1 MGAFGF
7 DGWGE
12 KLGLMERE
20 RERERE
26 KGIWLGGCWVCTGLR
41 YRDTEEMERKRVREK
56 EYFMLMWQ
64 HMWSLAIYVP
74 KK

>member
-26 KGIWLGGCWVCTGLR
+26 GVGWVGAGCV
-41 YRDTEEMERKRVREK
+41 
-56 EYFMLMWQ
+56 
-64 HMWSLAIYVP
+64 LA
-74 KK
+74 

>member
-20 RERERE
+20 RERER
-26 KGIWLGGCWVCTGLR
+26 GIWLGGCWVCTGLR
-41 YRDTEEMERKRVREK
+41 YRDTEEMERKMEREK
-56 EYFMLMWQ
+56 EYFMLM
-64 HMWSLAIYVP
+64 
-74 KK
+74 

>member
-20 RERERE
+20 RE
-26 KGIWLGGCWVCTGLR
+26 GFGWVGAGCV
-41 YRDTEEMERKRVREK
+41 
-56 EYFMLMWQ
+56 
-64 HMWSLAIYVP
+64 LA
-74 KK
+74 